1 MKKSK
6 LYIRTLS
13 TILSV
18 LTIFSGI
25 YNSYGVKAGK
35 TEDGTEAGNT
45 EGRTNAE
52 AGNPENGTDKDKQAA
67 LLALRSSSSQA
78 LTTTRSQLALTTSS
92 KEQAIATTSDSQD
105 VVTEELYKQANEIIE
120 CHSEWLVKLWTKC
133 LEHLKNILSFC
144 EKENGHK
151 HLSEQEKET
160 LSIAFDFIISN
171 NTIFPLPEGAV
182 AKVGFLGGIGLNVSD
197 ELVTAYESLYKIC
210 FSAKGKSSSGTFS
223 SGISVFSLLRG
234 KGNPEPDNNAAF
246 VQNAYKV
253 FRERMGQSA
262 TDNNSIWYLTSR
274 LQTLLS
280 SRILL
285 LRDYGLRAINP
296 MAAQFLAC
304 LQPVVDMASV
314 PLSNLIGEFC
324 RGLTGAFNNSFQA
337 AGNCLAGGGVEAI
350 TKPFADVAEGALK
363 NAATTSLDY
372 AKITALQTGAG
383 LAGIFVTAK
392 LVCNLIPKI
401 LSDSNNR
408 NKQKQAVAENREQP
422 HKVENQ

>member
-18 LTIFSGI
+18 LTIFPGI
-25 YNSYGVKAGK
+25 YNSYGVKAVK
-35 TEDGTEAGNT
+35 PENGTEA
-45 EGRTNAE
+45 R
-52 AGNPENGTDKDKQAA
+52 NPENGTDKDKQAA
-67 LLALRSSSSQA
+67 SLALRSSSSQKA
-78 LTTTRSQLALTTSS
+78 TPSSQLAVLEISS
-92 KEQAIATTSDSQD
+92 EKKAVATTSNSQGI
-105 VVTEELYKQANEIIE
+105 VTEELYEQAGEIIK
-120 CHSEWLVKLWTKC
+120 CHSEWLVKLWTEC
-133 LEHLKNILSFC
+133 LEHLKKILSFC
-144 EKENGHK
+144 EKENEHK

-160 LSIAFDFIISN
+160 LSIAFNFIISK

-197 ELVTAYESLYKIC
+197 ELVTVYESLYKIC
-210 FSAKGKSSSGTFS
+210 LSAKGKSSSGKIS
-223 SGISVFSLLRG
+223 SGISVFSSLLLG

-246 VQNAYKV
+246 VQNAYKM
-253 FRERMGQSA
+253 FIERMGKSA
-262 TDNNSIWYLTSR
+262 ADNNSIWYLTSR

-285 LRDYGLRAINP
+285 LRNYGLRAINP

-324 RGLTGAFNNSFQA
+324 RGLTGTVNNSFQA
-337 AGNCLAGGGVEAI
+337 AGNCLANGGMEAI
-350 TKPFADVAEGALK
+350 TKPVVNKFEGALK
-363 NAATTSLDY
+363 NAAITSLDY